1 MANGFQPLTIFAK
14 RSILDVG
21 KVLNTRLKLL
31 NDTNETTNF
40 DSIIKFV
47 NQIVNQS
54 MNQKIMKNM

>member
-1 MANGFQPLTIFAK
+1 MVNGFQPLTIFAK

-54 MNQKIMKNM
+54 MNQKL

>member
-1 MANGFQPLTIFAK
+1 MVNGFQPLTIFAK

-47 NQIVNQS
+47 NQIVNQF

>member
-1 MANGFQPLTIFAK
+1 MVNGFQPLTIFAK